1 MFRSIVISPNEKVR
15 EHLISALQASGH
27 VAVVRIMD
35 DYPTAIDLVR
45 AMRAHAA
52 ELLFLDFGSTEKAL
66 AIVAL
71 LENES
76 SQVQIVAFH
85 ESVDPHVIQHSMRAG
100 LREYLARPFEL
111 PVVMESLAR
120 IKTLLERRP
129 VTYGASNQIF
139 SFFPSKAGSGASTIA
154 LNTSAALSRRPDT
167 KVLLADFDL
176 NSGMMRFM
184 LKLDNPNSVMD
195 AVERSDEM
203 DDQLWPQMVTA
214 VGGMDVL
221 HAGGVRPNL
230 RIEPTQIRNLIAFAR
245 RNYQVLCFDLSGN
258 LEKYSV
264 ELMQE
269 SKRILLVCTPEIP
282 SLHLARE
289 KLAFLRECDLSDRV
303 SIILNRVHKKALF
316 TKEQAEEMLG
326 QRVIRTFPNDYQGI
340 NQAVAEGTIAAQGSP
355 MGKGTDEF
363 ADSLLQIPQSKRTS
377 EKHKFMEH
385 FFTASSRM
393 LTTTR
398 SGRD

>member
-15 EHLISALQASGH
+15 EHLISALQASGC
-27 VAVVRIMD
+27 VNISRSMD
-35 DYPTAIDLVR
+35 QYPTAIDLLR

-52 ELLFLDFGSTEKAL
+52 ELLFLDFGSIEKAL
-66 AIVAL
+66 EIVAL
-71 LENES
+71 LENEA

-85 ESVDPHVIQHSMRAG
+85 EMIDPHVIQHSMRAG
-100 LREYLARPFEL
+100 LREFLARPFEL
-111 PVVMESLAR
+111 PVVMEALGR
-120 IKTLLERRP
+120 VKTLLERRP
-129 VTYGASNQIF
+129 VAYAASNQIF
-139 SFFPSKAGSGASTIA
+139 SFLPSKAGSGASTIS
-154 LNTSAALSRRPDT
+154 LNTSAALARRRDT

-184 LKLDNPNSVMD
+184 LKLDNQNSVMD

-203 DDQLWPQMVTA
+203 DDQLWPQMVTT

-230 RIEPTQIRNLIAFAR
+230 RIEPTQIRNLVAFAR
-245 RNYQVLCFDLSGN
+245 RNYKVLCFDHSGN
-258 LEKYSV
+258 LEKYSI

-289 KLAFLRECDLSDRV
+289 KLTFLRECDLADRV

-316 TKEQAEEMLG
+316 SKEQVEEMLG
-326 QRVIRTFPNDYQGI
+326 QRVARTFPNDYQGI
-340 NQAVAEGTIAAQGSP
+340 NQAVADGTVVAQGSP
-355 MGKGTDEF
+355 MGKGTEEF
-363 ADSLLQIPQSKRTS
+363 ADSLLQTVAPKNGG
-377 EKHKFMEH
+377 EKHKFMEQ

>member
-1 MFRSIVISPNEKVR
+1 
-15 EHLISALQASGH
+15 
-27 VAVVRIMD
+27 MD
-35 DYPTAIDLVR
+35 HYPTAIDLIR

-52 ELLFLDFGSTEKAL
+52 ELLFLDFGSIEKAL
-66 AIVAL
+66 EIVAL
-71 LENES
+71 LENEAS
-76 SQVQIVAFH
+76 HVQIVAFH
-85 ESVDPHVIQHSMRAG
+85 ESVDADVIQHSMRAG
-100 LREYLARPFEL
+100 LREFLARPFEL
-111 PVVMESLAR
+111 PVVMQSLGR
-120 IKTLLERRP
+120 IRSLLERRP
-129 VTYGASNQIF
+129 VTYATSNQIF
-139 SFFPSKAGSGASTIA
+139 SFLPSKAGSGASTIS
-154 LNTSAALSRRPDT
+154 LNTSAALARRPDT

-184 LKLDNPNSVMD
+184 LKLDNKNSVLD
-195 AVERSDEM
+195 AVERSEEM
-203 DDQLWPQMVTA
+203 DDQLWPQMVTTVA
-214 VGGMDVL
+214 GMDVL

-230 RIEPTQIRNLIAFAR
+230 RIEPAQIRNLVAFAR
-245 RNYQVLCFDLSGN
+245 RSYQVLCFDLSGN

-316 TKEQAEEMLG
+316 TREQVEEMLG
-326 QRVIRTFPNDYQGI
+326 QRVARTFPNDYHGI
-340 NQAVAEGTIAAQGSP
+340 NEAVAEGTVVAQGSP

-363 ADSLLQIPQSKRTS
+363 ADSLLQIAQPKRS

-385 FFTASSRM
+385 FFAGSRM